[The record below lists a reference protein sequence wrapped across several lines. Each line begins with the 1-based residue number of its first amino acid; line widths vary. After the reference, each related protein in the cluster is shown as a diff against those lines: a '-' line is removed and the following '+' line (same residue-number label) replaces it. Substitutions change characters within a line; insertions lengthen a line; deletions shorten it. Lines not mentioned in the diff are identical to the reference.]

1 MNANQNIE
9 LLHRRLA
16 DDPEFIKACREA
28 LQDPQKREEII
39 YILQHGGLSQSSDH
53 QPA

>member
-16 DDPEFIKACREA
+16 DDPEFIQACREA
-28 LQDPQKREEII
+28 LLDPEKRELII
-39 YILQHGGLSQSSDH
+39 SILQRGELTQSSDH
-53 QPA
+53 QHA